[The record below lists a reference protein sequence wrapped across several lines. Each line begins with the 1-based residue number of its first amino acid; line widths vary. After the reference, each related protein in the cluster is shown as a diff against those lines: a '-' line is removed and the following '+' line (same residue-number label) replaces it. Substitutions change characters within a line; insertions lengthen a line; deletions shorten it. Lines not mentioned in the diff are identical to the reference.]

1 MSVRVLVVDDH
12 PIFRE
17 GLLAALDG
25 EPGVEV
31 VGEAGSGEEALTE
44 VVRLRPAVVLLD
56 LNLPGVSGIEVT
68 RILAQ
73 EHPEVRVLVLTMQ
86 ADDESL
92 FAAVRAGAAGYLLK
106 GAHRQE
112 VIRAVTAVAGGEAVF
127 GAPVAGRILGQ
138 LTGQGSSGRAGA
150 PFPQLSDRERE
161 ILDLVAQGL
170 GNQAIAARMHLA
182 PKTVRNN
189 VSTILQKVQ
198 AADRG
203 EAIAR
208 ARRVG
213 LGRE

>member
-1 MSVRVLVVDDH
+1 MSVRVLLVDDH

-17 GLLAALDG
+17 GLVAALEG
-25 EPGVEV
+25 EPTVEI
-31 VGEAGSGEEALTE
+31 VGEAATGEEALAQ
-44 VVRLRPAVVLLD
+44 VARLTPDVVLLD
-56 LNLPGVSGIEVT
+56 LAMPGMSGIEVT
-68 RILAQ
+68 RAVARD
-73 EHPEVRVLVLTMQ
+73 HPAVRVLVLTMQ

-112 VIRAVTAVAGGEAVF
+112 ILRAVGAVADGEAVF
-127 GAPVAGRILGQ
+127 GAPVASRILAQ
-138 LTGQGSSGRAGA
+138 LTGQGRTRSAVV
-150 PFPQLSDRERE
+150 PFPQLTDRERE

-208 ARRVG
+208 ARSLG
-213 LGRE
+213 LGRV

>member
-1 MSVRVLVVDDH
+1 MSVRVLLVDDH

-17 GLLAALDG
+17 GLVAALEG
-25 EPGVEV
+25 EPTVEI
-31 VGEAGSGEEALTE
+31 VGEAATGEEALAQ
-44 VVRLRPAVVLLD
+44 VARLVPDVVLLD
-56 LNLPGVSGIEVT
+56 LAMPGMSGIEVT
-68 RILAQ
+68 RAVARD
-73 EHPEVRVLVLTMQ
+73 HPAVRVLVLTMQ

-112 VIRAVTAVAGGEAVF
+112 VLRAVGAVADGEAVF
-127 GAPVAGRILGQ
+127 GAPVASRILAQ
-138 LTGQGSSGRAGA
+138 LTGQGTGGADA
-150 PFPQLSDRERE
+150 PFPQLTDRERE
-161 ILDLVAQGL
+161 ILDLVARGL

-208 ARRVG
+208 ARSLG
-213 LGRE
+213 LGQV